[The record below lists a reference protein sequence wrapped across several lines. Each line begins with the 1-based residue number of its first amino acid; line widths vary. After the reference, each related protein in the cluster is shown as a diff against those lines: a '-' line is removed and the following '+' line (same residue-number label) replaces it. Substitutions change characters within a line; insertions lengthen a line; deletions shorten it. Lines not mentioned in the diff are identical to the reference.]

1 MAVTRRRA
9 LKLLFALLVLGAVLR
24 LSGLVEIPARWLL
37 AGLAVELLLAWIE
50 AAILLTAASRVYRVK
65 RRTWEPFEALL
76 ETLREIEPAP
86 LFYRAEELSVVPL
99 YGLASQGLSSGEML
113 VTDSPER
120 IDTE

>member
-9 LKLLFALLVLGAVLR
+9 LKLLFALLLLGAVLR

-99 YGLASQGLSSGEML
+99 YGLASQG
-113 VTDSPER
+113 
-120 IDTE
+120 